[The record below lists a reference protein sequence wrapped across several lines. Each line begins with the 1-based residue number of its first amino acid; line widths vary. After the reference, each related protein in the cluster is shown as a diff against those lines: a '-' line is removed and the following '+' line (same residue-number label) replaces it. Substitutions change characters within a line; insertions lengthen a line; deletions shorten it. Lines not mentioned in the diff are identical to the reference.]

1 VSARVYAPR
10 DASAERYGHE
20 AVWNLYDKFNAA
32 SERQLAFLHKLR
44 EERVVS
50 EDLEADIA
58 FELEQPHGPTKRGVS
73 ALIDD
78 LLEAPKKVQFRSGP
92 TQKTSLPDVPA
103 GYYAVEGR
111 DGRLRFLKVD
121 RPDEGP
127 WAGWTFVK
135 VQAGDEFHRLR
146 GDQPEKA
153 LQAILAY
160 GTKEASI
167 RYGKEIGACGV
178 CGRTLTDETSR
189 ANGIGP
195 VCAQKMGW

>member
-1 VSARVYAPR
+1 VNARVYAPH
-10 DASAERYGHE
+10 DGAARYGHQ
-20 AVWNLYDKFNAA
+20 AVWNVHDKLNAA
-32 SERQLAFLHKLR
+32 TERQLEFLEKLR
-44 EERVVS
+44 AERVVS
-50 EDLEADIA
+50 ADLEADIA
-58 FELEQPHGPTKRGVS
+58 FELEQPHGATKRGVS

-78 LLEAPKKVQFRSGP
+78 LMAAPKKVAFISGP
-92 TQKTSLPDVPA
+92 TQKKDLPDVPA

-111 DGRLRFLKVD
+111 DGVLRFLKVD

-135 VQAGDEFHRLR
+135 VQAGDDFHRLK
-146 GDQPEKA
+146 GDQPRKA
-153 LQAILAY
+153 LEAIVAY
-160 GTKEASI
+160 GAKEASI